1 MDYLNRHSLPL
12 LPLFV
17 TNSSGTHNGGG
28 GRVENDRQALSTEL
42 AQVCDTGT
50 ELTDREPQAVAAV
63 ARRWRCAA

>member
-1 MDYLNRHSLPL
+1 M
-12 LPLFV
+12 